1 MRKSIFLG
9 IFLVNIHLLP
19 AQKLVPVDFSFRSI
33 VANSTDSL
41 TNEMLSNVVTEVILQ
56 KEQAVWLGTGLGVSV
71 IRDSLTIETLPR
83 SAIWSSPGDT
93 GLIEKDILEVEK
105 DTLLPEGGISAM
117 AVSGQGSLM
126 LIAVAGSENGIP
138 VGKGVA
144 YSKNAATESLINWRY
159 YFQPM
164 DLENQTYPPFAGA
177 YLAALPITVP
187 QANVTYDVAFSDEF
201 VWIASWAGGLRRA
214 KKPPPPELGG
224 PVDPLEFIRIP
235 LPMDDQFELTT
246 CVDPTAYPDSS
257 YERTYVYKIDIYN
270 WLLRDYYYNPR
281 DPEDDCDTLFHFSD
295 DGTWNNIP
303 KVIVVNALGIILDPG
318 IEGDTVL
325 SYPPDPTNYDD
336 WVLANPETWVLTCGN
351 HNHKAF
357 SVLAYGDTVWVG
369 TANGIN
375 RGIFKLFEG
384 AHCVDWEH
392 YSYPTHGLSGNF
404 VVGLALQ
411 MHKGKRVIWAATVN
425 ADDPTEQRGV
435 SYTTNDGL
443 SWNTAL
449 LGERVYNITA
459 HDSLVFAATANG
471 LWKTEDGINW
481 ARYNPARQAIPV
493 PNTAIH
499 STDEVLANEVY
510 SVAFDYSDTSIWIG
524 TGDGAAHSY
533 DLDGLNWKIFRA
545 EYDRD
550 EVYAYPNPFSPYTH
564 NVIGGDGYV
573 RFHTNEWSGTV
584 VIDLDVY
591 NFAME
596 KVFTGSFNRRDPSSG
611 ALKWNGRDMDGRLVN
626 NGVYFVKLNYPKNQT
641 SKPSPHWVKLIVVK

>member
-33 VANSTDSL
+33 VADSTDSL
-41 TNEMLSNVVTEVILQ
+41 NSSNEMLSNVVTEVILQ
-56 KEQAVWLGTGLGVSV
+56 TDTAVWLGTGLGVSV
-71 IRDSLTIETLPR
+71 IRDSITVETLP
-83 SAIWSSPGDT
+83 SSNELTAGYNS
-93 GLIEKDILEVEK
+93 
-105 DTLLPEGGISAM
+105 LLPEGGISAM
-117 AVSGQGSLM
+117 AVRGQSNM
-126 LIAVAGSENGIP
+126 LIAVAGSENDIP
-138 VGKGVA
+138 IGKGLAWTIEADSSV
-144 YSKNAATESLINWRY
+144 INWTY
-159 YFQPM
+159 YDQPM
-164 DLENQTYPPFAGA
+164 DDAVSTEQPWAFVESITGNIAGNF
-177 YLAALPITVP
+177 LALPITVP
-187 QANVTYDVAFSDEF
+187 QANVTYDIAFSDEYA
-201 VWIASWAGGLRRA
+201 WIASWAGGLRRLKRPQDA
-214 KKPPPPELGG
+214 FWER
-224 PVDPLEFIRIP
+224 VP
-235 LPMDDQFELTT
+235 LPKDDQFELLTCEKFDSNGDPVYEPDTT
-246 CVDPTAYPDSS
+246 ELNPGGGFYLID
-257 YERTYVYKIDIYN
+257 YK
-270 WLLRDYYYNPR
+270 LNPR
-281 DPEDDCDTLFHFSD
+281 DPA
-295 DGTWNNIP
+295 DG
-303 KVIVVNALGIILDPG
+303 
-318 IEGDTVL
+318 
-325 SYPPDPTNYDD
+325 
-336 WVLANPETWVLTCGN
+336 GN
-351 HNHKAF
+351 HNHKTF
-357 SVLAYGDTVWVG
+357 SVLVYGDTIWVG

-375 RGIFKLFEG
+375 RGIIDPSRSY
-384 AHCVDWEH
+384 CINWEH

-411 MHKGKRVIWAATVN
+411 MYKGKRVIWAATVN

-510 SVAFDYSDTSIWIG
+510 SVAFDSRPYYGDNSIWIG

-545 EYDRD
+545 EYDQD

-573 RFHTNEWSGTV
+573 RFHTNEWSGTF

-596 KVFTGSFNRRDPSSG
+596 KVFAGSFDRRDASSG
-611 ALKWNGRDMDGRLVN
+611 ALKWNGRDTQGRLVN
-626 NGVYFVKLNYPKNQT
+626 NGVYFVKLNYPENQS
-641 SKPSPHWVKLIVVK
+641 SKPSAHWVKLIVVK

>member
-1 MRKSIFLG
+1 VRKSIFLG

-19 AQKLVPVDFSFRSI
+19 AQKLVPADFSYRSMI
-33 VANSTDSL
+33 VQNTDS
-41 TNEMLSNVVTEVILQ
+41 TVNNMRSNVVTEIILPTVST
-56 KEQAVWLGTGLGVSV
+56 VWLGTGLGVSV
-71 IRDSLTIETLPR
+71 IRDSLTVDTLP
-83 SAIWSSPGDT
+83 DT
-93 GLIEKDILEVEK
+93 TVEVEFPSHAY
-105 DTLLPEGGISAM
+105 TNGLPQGGISAM
-117 AVSGQGSLM
+117 AVTGQGRKM
-126 LIAVAGSENGIP
+126 FIAVAGSDENDIP

-144 YSKNAATESLINWRY
+144 FTENATDPDIDWKYYKQPIDTEDSVL
-159 YFQPM
+159 
-164 DLENQTYPPFAGA
+164 PPFGRLG
-177 YLAALPITVP
+177 YIEALPITVE
-187 QANVTYDVAFSDEF
+187 QANVTYDIAFSDLCCDGSEIITF
-201 VWIASWAGGLRRA
+201 AFIASWAGGLRRY
-214 KKPPPPELGG
+214 KPADATW
-224 PVDPLEFIRIP
+224 VRIP
-235 LPMDDQFELTT
+235 VPEDDQFELIT
-246 CVDPTAYPDSS
+246 CADTS
-257 YERTYVYKIDIYN
+257 YENNSDG
-270 WLLRDYYYNPR
+270 LRVLKDFYYNPR
-281 DPEDDCDTLFHFSD
+281 DPI
-295 DGTWNNIP
+295 DG
-303 KVIVVNALGIILDPG
+303 
-318 IEGDTVL
+318 
-325 SYPPDPTNYDD
+325 
-336 WVLANPETWVLTCGN
+336 GN
-351 HNHKAF
+351 HNHKTF
-357 SVLAYGDTVWVG
+357 SVLTYGDTIWVG

-375 RGIFKLFEG
+375 RGIFGTGF
-384 AHCVDWEH
+384 CVDWEH

-481 ARYNPARQAIPV
+481 ARYNPARQAILV

-499 STDEVLANEVY
+499 NTDEVLANEVY
-510 SVAFDYSDTSIWIG
+510 SVAFDSGDGSIWIG
-524 TGDGAAHSY
+524 TGDGAAHSH

-573 RFHTNEWSGTV
+573 RFHTNEWSGTF

-596 KVFTGSFNRRDPSSG
+596 KVFAGSFDRRDASSG
-611 ALKWNGRDMDGRLVN
+611 ALKWNGRDTQGRLVN
-626 NGVYFVKLNYPKNQT
+626 NGVYFVKLKYPENQT
-641 SKPSPHWVKLIVVK
+641 SKPSAHWVKLIVVK